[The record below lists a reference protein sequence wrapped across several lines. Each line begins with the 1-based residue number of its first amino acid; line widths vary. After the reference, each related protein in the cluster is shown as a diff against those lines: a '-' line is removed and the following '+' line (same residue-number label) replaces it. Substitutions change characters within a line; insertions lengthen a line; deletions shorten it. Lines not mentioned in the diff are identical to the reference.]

1 MPKIRPPEEQMTER
15 TMIYMT
21 KGMKEALMRLCNE
34 ESLKQG
40 SRYGMAEVIRLALI
54 DYLKKEGYD
63 PETGKKKGGK

>member
-1 MPKIRPPEEQMTER
+1 MPKIIPPEEQMTER

-21 KGMKEALMRLCNE
+21 KGMKEALMRLSNE